1 MRARV
6 SWRLVAAVAAG
17 GALGSAA
24 RYGLAQAWPTPVQG
38 FPWATFVTN
47 VVGCLSIGLLL
58 GVHRSPAVRAF
69 VGTGLLGGFT
79 TFSTYAVESDA
90 LRRAGQPL
98 LAAGYVAGTV
108 LTALCAAWLGAALIR
123 RRA

>member
-1 MRARV
+1 MRGRV
-6 SWRLVAAVAAG
+6 SWRLAVAVAAG
-17 GALGSAA
+17 GALGSAG
-24 RYGLAQAWPTPVQG
+24 RYALAQLWPTPAHG

-47 VVGCLSIGLLL
+47 VVGCLAIGLLL

-69 VGTGLLGGFT
+69 AGTGLLGGFT

-90 LRRAGQPL
+90 LRRADQPL
-98 LAAGYVAGTV
+98 LAAGYAAATV

-123 RRA
+123 RRP

>member
-1 MRARV
+1 VSARV
-6 SWRLVAAVAAG
+6 SWRLAGAVAAG

-24 RYGLAQAWPTPVQG
+24 RYGLAQAWPTPAQS

-47 VVGCLSIGLLL
+47 VVGCLAIGVLL
-58 GVHRSPAVRAF
+58 GVHRSPVVRAF

-79 TFSTYAVESDA
+79 TFSTYAAESEA

-98 LAAGYVAGTV
+98 LAAGYALGTV
-108 LTALCAAWLGAALIR
+108 LTALGAAWLGATLVR

>member
-1 MRARV
+1 MSAHI
-6 SWRLVAAVAAG
+6 SWRLAGAVAAG

-24 RYGLAQAWPTPVQG
+24 RYGLAQAWPTPAHG
-38 FPWATFVTN
+38 FPWATFATN
-47 VVGCLSIGLLL
+47 VVGCLAIGLLL

-98 LAAGYVAGTV
+98 LAAGYATGTV
-108 LTALCAAWLGAALIR
+108 LTALFAAWLGAALIR
-123 RRA
+123 WRA

>member
-1 MRARV
+1 MRARA
-6 SWRLVAAVAAG
+6 SWRLAATVAAG

-24 RYGLAQAWPTPVQG
+24 RYGLAQAWPTPPQG

-47 VVGCLSIGLLL
+47 VVGCLAIGLLL

-79 TFSTYAVESDA
+79 TFSTYAVESDG
-90 LRRAGQPL
+90 LRRADQPL
-98 LAAGYVAGTV
+98 LAVGYAAGTV
-108 LTALCAAWLGAALIR
+108 LTALCAAWLGATLIR